1 MTLIHAVIPPLI
13 LLLLHGWDIDKA
25 SSPTPSPPPG
35 MAPPYEG
42 NIHAVSHE
50 TEAVA
55 DL

>member
-1 MTLIHAVIPPLI
+1 MTFIHAVISHLI
-13 LLLLHGWDIDKA
+13 LLLLHSKDTDTA

-35 MAPPYEG
+35 MAAPYEG
-42 NIHAVSHE
+42 DIHAISHE